1 MKGKNIFGEVRKGN
15 IDAADEK
22 TARNQLKKMNINPTS
37 IKKKSAGFFKGKVTN
52 KDLVLFTRQ
61 FATMIDSGLPLVQCL
76 DIQSKQAEK
85 PVFREELTVIKE
97 KVESGSTFADAL
109 KSYPKTFDTLYQNM
123 IAAGEVGGIL
133 DTILNRLAVYLEKN
147 EKLKRQIK
155 GAMSY
160 PIITMV
166 VAFVVVT
173 ILLVFV
179 VPQFAT
185 MFSDMGRE
193 LPAPTQFV
201 IDLSEWLQANIM
213 YLLVAIGATVY
224 GDSIQLSNRCW
235 RSLLG

>member
-1 MKGKNIFGEVRKGN
+1 MATFTYEGKTSSGEVRKGN
-15 IDAADEK
+15 IDAANEK
-22 TARNQLKKMNINPTS
+22 TARNQLKKMNINATS
-37 IKKKSAGFFKGKVTN
+37 LKKKSAGGFFKGKVTN

-76 DIQSKQAEK
+76 DIQSKQAEN
-85 PVFREELTVIKE
+85 PVFREELVVIKE

-109 KSYPKTFDTLYQNM
+109 KNFPKTFDTLYQNM

-133 DTILNRLAVYLEKN
+133 DTILNRLAIYLEKN

-185 MFSDMGRE
+185 MFADMGRE

-201 IDLSEWLQANIM
+201 IDLSEWLQANIVFFAGWNCRDC
-213 YLLVAIGATVY
+213 LRNSV
-224 GDSIQLSNRCW
+224 QLSN
-235 RSLLG
+235 G